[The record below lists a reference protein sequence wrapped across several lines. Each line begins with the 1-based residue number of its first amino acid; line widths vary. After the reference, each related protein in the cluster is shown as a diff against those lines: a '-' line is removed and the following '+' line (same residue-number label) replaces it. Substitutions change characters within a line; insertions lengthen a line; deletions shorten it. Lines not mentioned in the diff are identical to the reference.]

1 MLTLSDSL
9 RKTGIAAIGDVPWG
23 THFCQFYK
31 TKQDL
36 LDVLVPYFRAG
47 LEDGEY
53 CMWVT
58 AEPLEGDEARAAMG
72 RALPDL
78 DRYLERGQL
87 EILPYGEWYLEGGAF
102 DSREVLSAWAARLER
117 ALSTG
122 YPGLRLTGN
131 TFWLEKKDWK
141 AFTDYEEE
149 INRVIG
155 SSRMIALCT
164 YSLERCGIDEVLD
177 VVKNHQFALIKQ
189 QGRWELIESSERK
202 RVAESL
208 DRQNATLQGINRLF
222 GEALSCESEEE
233 LGRVCLAVAKE
244 LTSSAFGFIGEL
256 RPEGRLD
263 DLAISDPGWEACR
276 IANRCGHDRVLPSV
290 PVRGLYGRVIR
301 EGKGFFTNAPASEPD
316 SGGLPEG
323 HPSFSAFLGAPLVHG
338 GKLIGM
344 AGLGKREGG
353 YRPEDLQTL
362 EAIAPAIVQVFMRK
376 RDEQALHQAKQLAEA
391 GSRAKTEFLAH
402 MSHEIRTP
410 ISAVIGLAEVLL
422 TRIADAENHQFISMI
437 RDSARSLLSI
447 IGSILDLS
455 RIESGK
461 VDLHT
466 EDFDLR
472 RMLESLVSTYGVM
485 AKEKGL
491 NLDLHVEGV
500 PPSVR
505 GDAEMLSQVLR
516 NLLSNAIKYTDRG
529 GVRILV
535 RAQQGSP
542 PDGGVRVRFAVED
555 SGIGIPADK
564 RNQLFESF
572 SRVHGSS
579 VRITHEGAGLGLAI
593 ARRLVALMGG
603 EIGVESDEGR
613 GSTFWFDIALGQ
625 AQQPEA
631 PGAAPRG
638 GASGLCS
645 LPRLRVLLAE
655 DNRTNRRFLQTV
667 FEDCGHSVVAVA
679 DGRHAVEAVRK
690 EEFDVVLMDVQ
701 MPELD
706 GMSATRQ
713 IRALGG
719 EAAGIPIIALT
730 AFAMR
735 GDEERCLEAGMNAY
749 VTKPVDLDRL
759 AEDIRRVCLEE

>member
-1 MLTLSDSL
+1 MSDSL

-31 TKQDL
+31 AKQDL
-36 LDVLVPYFRAG
+36 LDVLVPYFTAG
-47 LEDGEY
+47 LENGEY

-58 AEPLEGDEARAAMG
+58 AEPLERDEARAAMS

-78 DRYLERGQL
+78 DRYLQRGQL
-87 EILPYGEWYLEGGAF
+87 EILPYGEWYLRAGAF
-102 DSREVLSAWAARLER
+102 DSKEVLSAWAARLER

-122 YPGLRLTGN
+122 YEGLRLTGN

-155 SSRMIALCT
+155 STRMIALCT

-177 VVKNHQFALIKQ
+177 VVKNHQFALIER
-189 QGRWELIESSERK
+189 QGRWELIESSDRK

-208 DRQNATLQGINRLF
+208 DRQNAILQGINRLF
-222 GEALSCESEEE
+222 RETLSSESEEE
-233 LGRVCLAVAKE
+233 LGRVCLAVAEE
-244 LTSSAFGFIGEL
+244 LTSSTFGFIGEL
-256 RPEGRLD
+256 HPEGRLV

-276 IANRCGHDRVLPSV
+276 IESRCGHERVLPAV
-290 PVRGLYGRVIR
+290 PVNGLYGRVIR
-301 EGKGFFTNAPASEPD
+301 ERRGFFTNAPASEPD
-316 SGGLPEG
+316 SAGLPEG

-338 GKLIGM
+338 GKLFGM
-344 AGLGKREGG
+344 AGLGRREGG

-362 EAIAPAIVQVFMRK
+362 EALAPAIVQVFMRK
-376 RDEQALHQAKQLAEA
+376 RGEQALHQAKQLAEA

-422 TRIADAENHQFISMI
+422 TRIADAENHQFVSMI

-447 IGSILDLS
+447 IGNILDLS

-461 VDLHT
+461 VELHI
-466 EDFDLR
+466 EDFDLH

-485 AKEKGL
+485 AKEKNL
-491 NLDLHVEGV
+491 NLDLHIEGV
-500 PPSVR
+500 PPLMR

-516 NLLSNAIKYTDRG
+516 NLLSNAIKYTEHGSVGIDVRVPQG
-529 GVRILV
+529 GRLD
-535 RAQQGSP
+535 
-542 PDGGVRVRFAVED
+542 DGLRVRFAVED
-555 SGIGIPADK
+555 TGIGIPAGK
-564 RNQLFESF
+564 RNRLFESF
-572 SRVHGSS
+572 SRVHDSS

-613 GSTFWFDIALGQ
+613 GSTFWFEVDLGQ
-625 AQQPEA
+625 AQQREA
-631 PGAAPRG
+631 PDAAAKNGATA
-638 GASGLCS
+638 LCG
-645 LPRLRVLLAE
+645 LPRLKVLLAE
-655 DNRTNRRFLQTV
+655 DNRTNRRFLQIV

-679 DGRHAVEAVRK
+679 DGSQAVEAVQK

-701 MPELD
+701 MPVLD
-706 GMSATRQ
+706 GLAAARQ
-713 IRALGG
+713 IRALEG
-719 EAAGIPIIALT
+719 EAARIPIIALT

-735 GDEERCLEAGMNAY
+735 RDEERCLKAGMNGY
-749 VTKPVDLDRL
+749 VTKPVNLDQL
-759 AEDIRRVCLEE
+759 AEEIRRFCL